1 MRLSTLLA
9 RKRYVRCFA
18 SLVLVVIFFTA
29 GVSFG
34 QSVDGWRPLIDELE
48 TKHPKIEARRLLW
61 RSLKELPEAK
71 MAWEDPVIRVGL
83 INTPTDTFSFD
94 QEAMTQKVIG
104 ITQKLPSFAKR
115 TANRRAAEA
124 DADIARAKI
133 DLLSANLI
141 AMLKKTVYK
150 IAYFDR
156 ALEVL
161 AKNETILEQFI
172 RIAGAKYSAGKG
184 IQLNVIQAQVER
196 SKLID
201 KKLSISESRRRAVV
215 RLNRLLGR
223 EMISEFKVEQS
234 LLKPSDEAAF
244 EACWKKAEKNSPLLA
259 LKKAEH
265 ERSKRGVEQAEGE
278 LGMDVTFSAQ
288 YGQREDNPDDRPDFL
303 SATAAATVP
312 LWKSSKQEKLIT
324 AARLRSDEAAFNYTD
339 SRQSV
344 MSDLHQATI
353 SFTKEKKT
361 IDLYTSGVIPQAR
374 QALESSMA
382 AYQSDKVDFL
392 TMLTNELT
400 LLKYELELENVRYRL
415 RRISADIE
423 FLEGSAID
431 KG

>member
-1 MRLSTLLA
+1 MRPLTLSLSLA
-9 RKRYVRCFA
+9 I
-18 SLVLVVIFFTA
+18 IFFTA
-29 GVSFG
+29 HTSYSQSF
-34 QSVDGWRPLIDELE
+34 DEWRPLIVELE

-71 MAWEDPVIRVGL
+71 MAWDDPVIKVGL
-83 INTPTDTFSFD
+83 INTPIDTFDLD

-104 ITQKLPSFAKR
+104 ITQKLPSRAKR
-115 TANRRAAEA
+115 NADRRAAEA
-124 DADIARAKI
+124 DAEIARAKI
-133 DLLSANLI
+133 DLLTANLI
-141 AMLKKTVYK
+141 AMLKKTIYK

-215 RLNRLLGR
+215 RVNRLLGR
-223 EMISEFKVEQS
+223 EMIAEFKVKQN
-234 LLKPSDEAAF
+234 LLTPPETASF
-244 EACWKKAEKNSPLLA
+244 EASWKKAKKDSPLLA

-278 LGMDVTFSAQ
+278 LGMDVTLSAQ
-288 YGQREDNPDDRPDFL
+288 YGQREDGPDDRPDFL

-312 LWKSSKQEKLIT
+312 LWKNSKQEKLIA
-324 AARLRSDEAAFNYTD
+324 AARLRSDEAAFLHHD

-344 MSDLHQATI
+344 ISDLHQATI
-353 SFTKEKKT
+353 SFKKEKKA

-400 LLKYELELENVRYRL
+400 LLKYELELENIRYRL

-423 FLEGSAID
+423 FLEGSAINET
-431 KG
+431 